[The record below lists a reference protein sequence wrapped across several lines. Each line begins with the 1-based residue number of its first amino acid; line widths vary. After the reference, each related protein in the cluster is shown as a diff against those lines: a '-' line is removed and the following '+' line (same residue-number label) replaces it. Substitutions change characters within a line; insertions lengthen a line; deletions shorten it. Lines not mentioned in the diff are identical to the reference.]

1 MKAILMKNFG
11 IENTE
16 LIEFNEE
23 GVENEIKIRTKIA
36 GLNPLDYNVINGKVV
51 YGLNPMPHIPG
62 SEIFGIVDEDGK
74 NFKKGERV
82 IIYNRIFDETCTN
95 CISGNEYLCESG
107 GIYGVVTN
115 GGFREIIYLD
125 PKYLF
130 RVPETISDYVAASL
144 PIGGLTSYHAL
155 NKADAKA
162 GETML
167 VFGASG
173 NTGIFLTQLGHMMGL
188 EVIAVSSKDKN
199 QIYGADQVYSIGEI
213 PKNLKADIIFN
224 SLGGEIFKESFKYAK
239 TGSRIVTY
247 GVLNGRITEIDV
259 ASVYT
264 KELKLIGST
273 GGSRKDLEEL
283 IKIASKNVFKVNVEA
298 TYNFLEYKKAFQH
311 FERRKTGRI
320 LLTF

>member
-1 MKAILMKNFG
+1 MKDFG

-16 LIEFNEE
+16 MIELEE
-23 GVENEIKIRTKIA
+23 TGMENEIKIRTKIA
-36 GLNPLDYNVINGKVV
+36 GLNPLDYNVIYGRVV

-62 SEIFGIVDEDGK
+62 SEIFGIVDEEAK
-74 NFKKGERV
+74 NFKKGDRV
-82 IIYNRIFDETCTN
+82 ILYNRIFDETCTN
-95 CISGNEYLCESG
+95 CISGREYLCDSG

-115 GGFREIIYLD
+115 GGFREILFSD

-130 RVPETISDYVAASL
+130 KVPETISDYVAASL

-155 NKADAKA
+155 KMAEAKA

-173 NTGIFLTQLGHMMGL
+173 NTGIFLTQLGHLMGL

-199 QIYGADQVYSIGEI
+199 QIYGADQVYKMEEMSENI
-213 PKNLKADIIFN
+213 KADIIFN
-224 SLGGEIFKESFKYAK
+224 SLGGEIFKESFKYVK
-239 TGSRIVTY
+239 TGSRIVTF
-247 GVLNGRITEIDV
+247 GVLNGRNTEIDI

-264 KELKLIGST
+264 KELKIIGST
-273 GGSRKDLEEL
+273 GGSRMELEEL
-283 IKIASKNVFKVNVEA
+283 IRIVSKNSFKVNVEA
-298 TYNFLEYKKAFQH
+298 TYNFREYKKAFQH
-311 FERRKTGRI
+311 FEKRKSGRI